1 MVYNPCQKLLS
12 DVSWSVSEATE
23 IIVLI
28 PEKQLHP
35 FRIGDQIL
43 NNSYKEKKL
52 KLFISVHKLHVEK
65 SIFKSKHVKWIGF
78 YLPVGLIFSLMQQ
91 TECGCSSGA
100 RPGVGALQHPHGKRK
115 RGKLGEGA
123 CSGFGSCFPSSAEGA
138 AVTVIV

>member
-12 DVSWSVSEATE
+12 DVSWSVPEATE

-100 RPGVGALQHPHGKRK
+100 RPGWPGSPAPPWEKKKRK
-115 RGKLGEGA
+115 IR
-123 CSGFGSCFPSSAEGA
+123 
-138 AVTVIV
+138 